1 MEYNPG
7 AESLMSGIG
16 IGKVRKRST
25 GRGSSMWKIA
35 EFMQGSENGKQF
47 ISKCG
52 VERDADGE
60 RGAQY

>member
-7 AESLMSGIG
+7 AESLMSGIC
-16 IGKVRKRST
+16 IGKVKKRST
-25 GRGSSMWKIA
+25 GRGSSMWKTA
-35 EFMQGSENGKQF
+35 EFIQGSENGKQF

-60 RGAQY
+60 